1 MIIKAL
7 ELGEI
12 DGFLDY
18 CRKHR
23 SLLDD
28 SYLSDEDLAAFKLNA
43 ENPTYIA
50 VNAQGD
56 IAGAASLI
64 LDDYARRGRKA
75 RLRIL
80 HAEPE
85 DPAVYRGLLQ
95 AVLQHKAGLDKL
107 NIFVPSA
114 NPGELSKLAAAGF
127 KVERYSYLLI
137 RDIGELPDAGVPETF
152 NLREFRP
159 GADEDVWCQVRNA
172 GFARL
177 QGSETPVT
185 PEMVKTMTAGADYI
199 ENGMLLLYHGD
210 KAVGVVRGSDDEY
223 GGEPIMNIGPLAL
236 LPEYQGKGLGRV
248 LLRAALHTAKNNGYS
263 RSILC
268 VNAENEQAKALYTGE
283 GFREAESAVCCKYEL
298 NGSGV

>member
-7 ELGEI
+7 EQEGT

-23 SLLDD
+23 GLLDD
-28 SYLSDEDLAAFKLNA
+28 SFLSDEELAAFKRNA

-50 VNAQGD
+50 ADEQGD

-64 LDDYARRGRKA
+64 LNDYARRGRKA

-80 HAEPE
+80 HAQAE

-95 AVLQHKAGLDKL
+95 AVLQHTSGLDKL

-114 NPGELSKLAAAGF
+114 NPGELEKLAAAGF
-127 KVERYSYLLI
+127 TVERYSCLLI
-137 RDIGELPDAGVPETF
+137 RDIGELPDAGVPEQYE
-152 NLREFRP
+152 LRAFQR
-159 GADEDVWCQVRNA
+159 GFDEEAWSRVRNA

-185 PEMVKTMTAGADYI
+185 PEMVKAMTSGADYI

-236 LPEYQGKGLGRV
+236 LPEYQGKGLGKV

-283 GFREAESAVCCKYEL
+283 GFREAESAVCFKYDL
-298 NGSGV
+298 SSS